1 MNKTLENFKNFF
13 TNVKNIAIIIAI
25 IFVLLY
31 FKQCSDSKD
40 RFNDYDRA
48 IAALNDSI
56 HKVVSGKDT
65 IYIERVVSFD
75 LKDILNSEAY
85 KSLSKEKQKFL
96 RDLLK
101 IKGLLTSAE
110 VTIES
115 KDSIIDALAYQLN
128 QQQTDST
135 ICFKK
140 NKDTILFNRTTGNL
154 QYKERIWFND
164 SIRRNFDYTYKIK
177 IQSTYTKEK
186 DGSIII
192 RHKLDDPRAEVIEGI
207 AYTIPSVDDIPRTKI
222 GKWLKDNK
230 TTIYLIGGVTVGLV
244 SGVAISK
251 L

>member
-1 MNKTLENFKNFF
+1 MNKTLEKLKNFF
-13 TNVKNIAIIIAI
+13 TSIRNIAITIAI

-56 HKVVSGKDT
+56 HKVISNKDT
-65 IYIERVVSFD
+65 VFIERVVSFD

-101 IKGLLTSAE
+101 VKGLLASAE
-110 VTIES
+110 ITIES

-128 QQQTDST
+128 QYQTDST
-135 ICFKK
+135 ICFVK
-140 NKDTILFNRTTGNL
+140 NKDTIPFNKTTGNL

-164 SIRRNFDYTYKIK
+164 SIRREFDYAYKIK

-192 RHKLDDPRAEVIEGI
+192 KHKLDDPKAEVIEGI
-207 AYTIPSVDDIPRTKI
+207 AYTIPLVDDIPRTKI
-222 GKWLKDNK
+222 GKWLKNNK
-230 TTIYLIGGVTVGLV
+230 AIVYLAGGTTIGFVTGI
-244 SGVAISK
+244 AITK